1 MSLVIVCISRIIIE
15 SYKKKCQYKHFTMTL
30 NISFFFKNLINYE
43 KKREEKLKIKN
54 IQDSNGKFSLHYKS
68 SCFKNHT

>member
-1 MSLVIVCISRIIIE
+1 MPIQTFYNDIKYL
-15 SYKKKCQYKHFTMTL
+15 
-30 NISFFFKNLINYE
+30 FFFTNLINYE